1 MLSSTEIRKKFI
13 EYFEKNGHIYKKPSL
28 LVQDNDPTLM
38 FTNAGMNQFKNIFLN
53 KKSITDLRYVNSQVC
68 LRVSGKHNDLDE
80 VGVDNYHHTLFE
92 MLGNWSMNDYFKE
105 EAIKLSW
112 NLLTEVY
119 KLDKKKLYVTI
130 FEGDK
135 NDNIEKDNEAYSIWR
150 QYVPEEHIV
159 LGNKHDNFWEM
170 GDIGPC
176 GPCSEIHIDL
186 RNDDEINK
194 IHGKDLVNKDNPEVM
209 EIWNIVFIQYERLK
223 DGSLKKLDKHFIDTG
238 MGFERLTRILQN
250 KKSNYDTDIFYD
262 YILKLEEISN
272 KKYNSDSRIDIAF
285 RVIVDHIRAIILTIS
300 EGLIPSNIK
309 QGYVIRRILRRASR
323 YGYSF
328 LDLKKPFLY
337 KFVDIVLDKF
347 DFLKDNFTVNRD
359 IVKDIIYSEEE
370 GFLKTLTNGIKRLD
384 NIINSSNSNEIEAKY
399 IFELYDTYGF
409 PVDLT
414 NIILKEKGSYTFDF
428 NKYQELMNE
437 QKNRSKLDNKNNS
450 NKNIEWVNIKEKC
463 SNDDGFVGYDNY
475 EYKSYIVKYRKN
487 EDYYEV
493 IFNETPFY
501 GESGGQIGDIGEII
515 DENNNKIEVFDT
527 KKINNEII
535 HYIKVLP
542 NDLENDFLLKVNKER
557 RDNISRYHS
566 CTHILHS
573 VLRNK
578 FGENIRQMGSK
589 VSDDK
594 LRFDFNFNR
603 NLTEDEI
610 KDIENEINSKINSG
624 LELIERRNV
633 DINEAEKEGCIG
645 LFKDKYGSKVR
656 IIQFSDFSK
665 ELCCGTHVKNTKLIG
680 NISVFK
686 CKSISSGVKRIEITK
701 I

>member
-13 EYFEKNGHIYKKPSL
+13 EYFEKNQHIYKRPSL

-38 FTNAGMNQFKNIFLN
+38 FTNAGMNQFKDIFLN
-53 KKSITDLRYVNSQVC
+53 KESITDLRYVNSQVC

-105 EAIKLSW
+105 GAIKLSW

-119 KLDKKKLYVTI
+119 KLDKNILYVTI

-135 NDNIEKDNEAYSIWR
+135 NDNIEKDNEAYNIWR
-150 QYVPEEHIV
+150 QYVTEDHIV

-186 RNDDEINK
+186 RNDDERNK
-194 IHGKDLVNKDNPEVM
+194 IHGEDLVNKDNPEVM
-209 EIWNIVFIQYERLK
+209 EIWNIVFMEYERK
-223 DGSLKKLDKHFIDTG
+223 NDGSLIKLDKHFIDTG

-250 KKSNYDTDIFYD
+250 KTSNYDTDIFYD

-272 KKYNSDSRIDIAF
+272 RKYNLDPKIDIAF

-300 EGLIPSNIK
+300 EGLIPSNVK

-328 LDLKKPFLY
+328 LDLKEPFLY

-347 DFLKDNFTVNRD
+347 DFIKDNFTVNKD
-359 IVKDIIYSEEE
+359 IVKDIIFNEEE
-370 GFLKTLTNGIKRLD
+370 SFLKTLKTGIKRLD
-384 NIINSSNSNEIEAKY
+384 NIINTSNSKEIEAKY

-414 NIILKEKGSYTFDF
+414 NIILKEKGYNFDI
-428 NKYQELMNE
+428 NKYNELMSE
-437 QKNRSKLDNKNNS
+437 QKNRSKLDNKNN
-450 NKNIEWVNIKEKC
+450 NVEWINVKEK
-463 SNDDGFVGYDNY
+463 SSKNDGFVGYDNY
-475 EYKSYIVKYRKN
+475 EFNSYIVKYRKI
-487 EDYYEV
+487 EDYFEV
-493 IFNETPFY
+493 VFNETPFY
-501 GESGGQIGDIGEII
+501 GESGGQIGDIGEIT

-527 KKINNEII
+527 KKINNEIV
-535 HYIKVLP
+535 HYLRTLP
-542 NDLENDFLLKVNKER
+542 NNLNSNFLLKINKER
-557 RDNISRYHS
+557 RDNISKYHS

-573 VLRNK
+573 VLRSK

-589 VSDDK
+589 VYDNK
-594 LRFDFNFNR
+594 LRFDFNFTR
-603 NLTEDEI
+603 NLTENEI
-610 KDIENEINSKINSG
+610 LDIENTINSKINSG
-624 LELIERRNV
+624 LELIERRDV
-633 DINEAEKEGCIG
+633 SIDDAEKEGCIG

-656 IIQFSDFSK
+656 IVQFGDFSK

-680 NISVFK
+680 NIKILK
-686 CKSISSGVKRIEITK
+686 CKSISNGIKRIELLRK
-701 I
+701 